1 MGAWQAWEDRGMR
14 LPVLV
19 AAPLA
24 AAVLTVVPAV
34 AQQPQEVP
42 DASITDGS
50 AQRALDAAKARWKAK
65 GPRSYTMRVRRSC
78 FCPPPYTSPHTVV
91 VRGGR
96 ITRAHEAV
104 RDVATVPRLFRVVQ
118 RAIDGKAVRLTVRYD
133 ATRGVPRSIAVDQSF
148 MIADEEQALT
158 VDRFKRLR

>member
-1 MGAWQAWEDRGMR
+1 M
-14 LPVLV
+14 
-19 AAPLA
+19 
-24 AAVLTVVPAV
+24 
-34 AQQPQEVP
+34 P

-50 AQRALDAAKARWKAK
+50 AQKALTAARARWKAK

-78 FCPPPYTSPHTVV
+78 FCAPPYTSPHTVV

-96 ITRAHEAV
+96 IVRAHEAV

-118 RAIDGKAVRLTVRYD
+118 RAINSKAVRLSVRYD
-133 ATRGVPRSIAVDQSF
+133 STRGFPRSIAIDQSF
-148 MIADEEQALT
+148 MIADEEQAFT